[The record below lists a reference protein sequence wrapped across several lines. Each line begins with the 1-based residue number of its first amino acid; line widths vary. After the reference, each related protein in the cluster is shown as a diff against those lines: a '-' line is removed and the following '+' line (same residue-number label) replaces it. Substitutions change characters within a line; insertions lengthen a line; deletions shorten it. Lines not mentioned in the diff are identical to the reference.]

1 MNKILTVA
9 KHTFITNFA
18 TKWFLVTTLIPI
30 FTEFFILRS
39 NKIFND
45 FLLFTNH
52 LNPRNVIALII
63 PVIAAYFCILYSSI
77 IANEVVN
84 DRTTRINELLFA
96 MSSARIQLIGKI
108 VGLYALLIMQ
118 LAMLTIAT
126 IFLAE
131 WQRHFSLYIPSIF
144 DAIYFIF
151 NILFATFFGLIWT
164 VQIAVG
170 VDDNTQTALAII
182 PVTLIY
188 LQVSGLAFSFA
199 LIPGK
204 MSLGIARIVLDCVG
218 IIPGI
223 GSILMPVLY
232 YAQNFSLI
240 EVIISIIG
248 EILIGKFL
256 YKRAIKKYS
265 VKALA
270 HSNKKTNKWI

>member
-1 MNKILTVA
+1 MNKILIVA
-9 KHTFITNFA
+9 KHTFMTNFA
-18 TKWFLVTTLIPI
+18 IKWFLVTTLIPI
-30 FTEFFILRS
+30 FTDFFILRS

-131 WQRHFSLYIPSIF
+131 WQRHFSLYTPSIF

>member
-1 MNKILTVA
+1 MNKILIVA
-9 KHTFITNFA
+9 KHTFMTNFA
-18 TKWFLVTTLIPI
+18 IKWLLVTTLIPI
-30 FTEFFILRS
+30 FTDFFILRS

-108 VGLYALLIMQ
+108 VGLYVLLIIQ
-118 LAMLTIAT
+118 LAMLTVAT

-164 VQIAVG
+164 VQIAVCI
-170 VDDNTQTALAII
+170 DDNTQTALAVI

-188 LQVSGLAFSFA
+188 LQAAGLAISFA
-199 LIPGK
+199 LTPGK
-204 MSLGIARIVLDCVG
+204 MSFGIARIVLDCVG

-240 EVIISIIG
+240 EVIVSVIG

>member
-1 MNKILTVA
+1 MNKILIVA
-9 KHTFITNFA
+9 KHTFMTNFA

-30 FTEFFILRS
+30 ITEFFILCS

-108 VGLYALLIMQ
+108 VGLYVLLIIQ
-118 LAMLTIAT
+118 LAMLTVAT

-144 DAIYFIF
+144 NAIYFIF

-164 VQIAVG
+164 VQIAVCIN
-170 VDDNTQTALAII
+170 DNTQTALAVI

-188 LQVSGLAFSFA
+188 LQAAGLAISFA
-199 LIPGK
+199 LTPGK
-204 MSLGIARIVLDCVG
+204 MSFGIARIVLDCVG

-240 EVIISIIG
+240 EVIVSVIG

>member
-1 MNKILTVA
+1 MNKILIVA
-9 KHTFITNFA
+9 KHTFMTNFA

-52 LNPRNVIALII
+52 LDSKNIIALTI

-108 VGLYALLIMQ
+108 VGLYVLLIIQ
-118 LAMLTIAT
+118 LAILTVTT

-144 DAIYFIF
+144 NTIYFIF

-164 VQIAVG
+164 VQIAVCI
-170 VDDNTQTALAII
+170 DDNTQTALAVI

-188 LQVSGLAFSFA
+188 LQASGLAFSFA
-199 LIPGK
+199 LTPGK

-240 EVIISIIG
+240 EVIVSVIG
-248 EILIGKFL
+248 ETLIGKFL
-256 YKRAIKKYS
+256 YKRALKKYS

-270 HSNKKTNKWI
+270 HNNKKTNKWV